1 MHKVYISEFIKQV
14 QSKGNHKVQCS
25 KFKVQSKSNMR
36 ELIKEIW
43 STSKRNKLRTSLTG
57 FAVAWGIF
65 MLIFLLGAGNGLINA
80 QLQQSTRFLA
90 NSMRVFPGETSK
102 AYKGLKEGRS
112 ITLNDRDILISNQTY
127 GQYVDD
133 VGGRLEQYNVNINY
147 GDNYVASQSL
157 VGVAPTHPK
166 IDKTELIAGRF
177 INEIDMKDQRKN
189 VVLSRSQAKE
199 LSKDYRSLVG
209 KNVKISNLNFQ
220 VVGIYKDDES
230 RNNTDAFIAYSTIK
244 TIYAKG
250 DDAGSLEFTIKNLKT
265 QEDNE
270 QFEKNYRASIN
281 NNHQAAPD
289 DDRTIWLWNRYMD
302 NIQMNQGIAIMQT
315 ALWIVGLFTLLSG
328 IVGVSNIMLITVK
341 ERTREFG
348 VRKAIG
354 AKPWSI
360 LKLIITESIII
371 TSFFGYIGMVCGV
384 AANEIMD
391 ATIGHTTV
399 DTGLFKAA
407 MFVNPTVGLG
417 TCIGATIAIVIAG
430 TIAGLIPAI
439 KAARIR
445 PIEALRA
452 E

>member
-1 MHKVYISEFIKQV
+1 
-14 QSKGNHKVQCS
+14 
-25 KFKVQSKSNMR
+25 MR
-36 ELIKEIW
+36 ELFKVIW

-57 FAVAWGIF
+57 FAVAWGLF
-65 MLIFLLGAGNGLINA
+65 MLIFLLGAGTGRINA
-80 QLQQSTRFLA
+80 QWQQSPRFLA

-112 ITLNDRDILISNQTY
+112 ITLNDKDILISNKTY

-177 INEIDMKDQRKN
+177 INEIDMKEQRKN

-199 LSKDYRSLVG
+199 LCKDYRSLVG

-230 RNNTDAFIAYSTIK
+230 RNNTEAFIAYSTIK

-265 QEDNE
+265 REDNK

-289 DDRTIWLWNRYMD
+289 DERTIWLWNRYMD

>member
-1 MHKVYISEFIKQV
+1 
-14 QSKGNHKVQCS
+14 
-25 KFKVQSKSNMR
+25 MR

-112 ITLNDRDILISNQTY
+112 ITLNDKDILISNQTY

-147 GDNYVASQSL
+147 SDNYVASQSL

-177 INEIDMKDQRKN
+177 INEIDMKEQRKN

-199 LSKDYRSLVG
+199 LCKDYRSLVG

-230 RNNTDAFIAYSTIK
+230 RNNTEAFIAYSTIK

-265 QEDNE
+265 QEDNK

-289 DDRTIWLWNRYMD
+289 DERTIWLWNRYMD

-407 MFVNPTVGLG
+407 MFVNPTVGIG
-417 TCIGATIAIVIAG
+417 TCIGATITIVIAG

>member
-1 MHKVYISEFIKQV
+1 
-14 QSKGNHKVQCS
+14 
-25 KFKVQSKSNMR
+25 MR

-265 QEDNE
+265 KEDNE

-289 DDRTIWLWNRYMD
+289 DERTIWLWNRYMD

>member
-1 MHKVYISEFIKQV
+1 MNSSLFTLHSSLLSEV
-14 QSKGNHKVQCS
+14 
-25 KFKVQSKSNMR
+25 
-36 ELIKEIW
+36 W

-112 ITLNDRDILISNQTY
+112 ITLNDKDILISNKTY

-177 INEIDMKDQRKN
+177 INEIDMKEQRKN

-199 LSKDYRSLVG
+199 LCKDYRSLVG

-230 RNNTDAFIAYSTIK
+230 RNNTEAFIAYSTVKI
-244 TIYAKG
+244 IYAKG

-265 QEDNE
+265 REDNK

-289 DDRTIWLWNRYMD
+289 DERTIWLWNRYMD

-417 TCIGATIAIVIAG
+417 TCIGATITIVIAG
-430 TIAGLIPAI
+430 TIAGVIPAI

>member
-1 MHKVYISEFIKQV
+1 
-14 QSKGNHKVQCS
+14 
-25 KFKVQSKSNMR
+25 MR

-112 ITLNDRDILISNQTY
+112 ITLNDKDILISNKTY
-127 GQYVDD
+127 GQYIDD

-166 IDKTELIAGRF
+166 IDKTEMIAGRF
-177 INEIDMKDQRKN
+177 INEIDMKEQRKN

-199 LSKDYRSLVG
+199 LCKDYRSLVG

-230 RNNTDAFIAYSTIK
+230 RNNTEAFIAYSTIK

-417 TCIGATIAIVIAG
+417 TCIGATITIVIAG

>member
-112 ITLNDRDILISNQTY
+112 ITLNDKDILISNQTY

-177 INEIDMKDQRKN
+177 INEIDMKEQRKN

-199 LSKDYRSLVG
+199 LCKDYRSLVG

-230 RNNTDAFIAYSTIK
+230 RNNTEAFIAYSTIK

-417 TCIGATIAIVIAG
+417 TCIGATITIVIAG

>member
-1 MHKVYISEFIKQV
+1 
-14 QSKGNHKVQCS
+14 
-25 KFKVQSKSNMR
+25 MR

-112 ITLNDRDILISNQTY
+112 ITLNDKDILISNKTY

-177 INEIDMKDQRKN
+177 INEIDMKEQRKN

-199 LSKDYRSLVG
+199 LCKDYRSLVG

-230 RNNTDAFIAYSTIK
+230 RNNTEAFIAYSTIK

-265 QEDNE
+265 REDNK

-289 DDRTIWLWNRYMD
+289 DERTIWLWNRYMD

-371 TSFFGYIGMVCGV
+371 TSVFGYIGMVCGV

-407 MFVNPTVGLG
+407 MFVNPTVGIG
-417 TCIGATIAIVIAG
+417 TCIGATITIVIAG

>member
-14 QSKGNHKVQCS
+14 QSKGNHKVQFS

-112 ITLNDRDILISNQTY
+112 ITLNDRDILISNETY

-166 IDKTELIAGRF
+166 IDKTELIDGRF
-177 INEIDMKDQRKN
+177 INEIDMKEQRKN

-199 LSKDYRSLVG
+199 LCKDYRSLVG

-230 RNNTDAFIAYSTIK
+230 RNNTEAFIAYSTIK